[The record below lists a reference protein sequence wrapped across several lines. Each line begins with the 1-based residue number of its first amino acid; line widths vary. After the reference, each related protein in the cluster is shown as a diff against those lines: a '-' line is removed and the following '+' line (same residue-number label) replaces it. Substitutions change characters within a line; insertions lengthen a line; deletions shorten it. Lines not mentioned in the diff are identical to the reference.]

1 MTDFPL
7 SRSRQWSENADSI
20 RHLQPGEILFWEGDR
35 CQWIGMVISGRICI
49 RSLHLE
55 GEEYLI
61 QTIEPNQFFGDV
73 MTFADAP
80 CYLGQVVAEEATTVA
95 FFSPMRFLTILKTI
109 DGLLEDYLRAVSHK
123 AYELKQELKLR
134 SVPGLRERILFFLRS
149 EALRQ
154 GKETIDVGVSR
165 EALALRLGVARPSLS
180 RELSS
185 LQKDGV
191 LIVRGKRIQIEK

>member
-1 MTDFPL
+1 
-7 SRSRQWSENADSI
+7 
-20 RHLQPGEILFWEGDR
+20 
-35 CQWIGMVISGRICI
+35 
-49 RSLHLE
+49 
-55 GEEYLI
+55 
-61 QTIEPNQFFGDV
+61 

-80 CYLGQVVAEEATTVA
+80 SYLGQVVAEEATTVA